1 MKTTLLRHLLCF
13 ATCLYTATSLAD
25 QVTLSN
31 GDRLSGTL
39 IEQNM
44 DQIVIDTPYAGKI
57 TVRRSEISGLSTD
70 HALRL
75 QLHDGRLIDG
85 ILKHDQATSGL
96 LIETVDGQRISVS
109 GLDAIAAI
117 GAIPS
122 DKPAKYEWRGN
133 VTLSG
138 EAKSGNTET
147 DKLNINTRVVA
158 EKKNENR
165 FTLGALLARE
175 HVNDRLTKEQYRLDG
190 KYDHFF
196 HDRWYG
202 FVATLFEQDPFR
214 DIDLRSTLSA
224 GSGFQFYD
232 SDELRVSL
240 EAGLS
245 YTDTRFIV
253 DKDDNYAGFNWGF
266 NWEQSLLGDR
276 LKFFHR
282 HRGNQGLD
290 SSDNL
295 IINAQ
300 TGIRVP
306 IAAGLS
312 ASAEYDLD
320 WDRSPPDNTRSTDH
334 TYLLGVGYDW

>member
-1 MKTTLLRHLLCF
+1 MTPLFRYLLCF
-13 ATCLYTATSLAD
+13 TAGLYTVAAPAD

-31 GDRLSGTL
+31 GDRLSGIL

-44 DQIVIDTPYAGKI
+44 DQVIIETSYAGKVTI
-57 TVRRSEISGLSTD
+57 NRSEISGLSTD

-75 QLHDGRLIDG
+75 QLHDGRRIDG
-85 ILKHDQATSGL
+85 ILKSNTPTTGL
-96 LIETVDGQRISVS
+96 NIETVDGQQIPLN
-109 GLDAIAAI
+109 GLAAIATI

-122 DKPAKYEWRGN
+122 DEPAKYEWRGN

-138 EAKSGNTET
+138 ESKSGNTDT

-158 EKKNENR
+158 EKKEASR
-165 FTLGALLARE
+165 FTLAAMLARE
-175 HVNDRLTKEQYRLDG
+175 HANDRLTKEQYRLDG
-190 KYDHFF
+190 KYDYFF

-202 FVATLFEQDPFR
+202 FINTTFEQDPFR
-214 DIDLRSTLSA
+214 DIDLRSTLSG
-224 GSGFQFYD
+224 GSGYQFYD
-232 SDELRVSL
+232 TDELRLSV

-245 YTDTRFIV
+245 YTDTRFVV
-253 DKDDNYAGFNWGF
+253 DKDDTYSGFNWGL
-266 NWEQSLLGDR
+266 NWEQSLFGDR

-290 SSDNL
+290 NSDNL

-306 IAAGLS
+306 ITAGLS

>member
-1 MKTTLLRHLLCF
+1 MKMPLLRYLLCF
-13 ATCLYTATSLAD
+13 TTGLYAVTSLAD
-25 QVTLSN
+25 QVILSN

-39 IEQNM
+39 IEQNI
-44 DQIVIDTPYAGKI
+44 DQIVIETSYAGKV
-57 TVRRSEISGLSTD
+57 TVKRSEISGLSTD

-85 ILKHDQATSGL
+85 ILKGDQPTGL
-96 LIETVDGQRISVS
+96 SIETVDGQQIPLS

-117 GAIPS
+117 GVIPS
-122 DKPAKYEWRGN
+122 DKPAQYEWRGN

-138 EAKSGNTET
+138 EAKSGNTDT
-147 DKLNINTRVVA
+147 DKLNISTRVVA
-158 EKKNENR
+158 EKKNDNR
-165 FTLGALLARE
+165 FTLGAMLARE
-175 HVNDRLTKEQYRLDG
+175 HVDDRLTKEQYRLSG

-196 HDRWYG
+196 RDKWYG
-202 FVATLFEQDPFR
+202 FVATSFEQDPFR
-214 DIDLRSTLSA
+214 DIDLRSTLSV
-224 GSGFQFYD
+224 GSGYQFYD
-232 SDELRVSL
+232 TDELRLSL

-245 YTDTRFIV
+245 YTDTRFV
-253 DKDDNYAGFNWGF
+253 EDEDDSYAGFNWGL

-276 LKFFHR
+276 LQFFHR

-320 WDRSPPDNTRSTDH
+320 WDRSPPDNTKSTDH